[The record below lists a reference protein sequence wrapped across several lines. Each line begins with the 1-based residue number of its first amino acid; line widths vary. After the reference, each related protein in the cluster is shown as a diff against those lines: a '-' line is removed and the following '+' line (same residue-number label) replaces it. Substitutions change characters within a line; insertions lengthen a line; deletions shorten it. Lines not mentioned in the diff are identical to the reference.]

1 VAKPPRYMGA
11 LLVLTLLLLLWPANA
26 LAADQVV
33 TTDRTAAIL
42 DAFRGTLLWSRGAS
56 DGGARLVLLGQSDP
70 TDVAGIAPGAGLFDA
85 KLGRDRRGS
94 LVAVY
99 TRCAGLGGGDCDVYE
114 LDLATR
120 RERRVKGVS
129 SDRCSEFAPSIWR
142 GTVAFARGGRR
153 GCNGLYVRR
162 PSGAL
167 RRLDNRAPAVTDVGR
182 GRVAYLYAPPLREPS
197 VPRAVGPFVIRM
209 RSLRGGRSHIVVAGM
224 AAQGSER
231 SVVTNPVLAGRYV
244 YWLHRDL
251 GRREF
256 FVGRSRGHRRSV
268 LEFSDR
274 TLPGAVE
281 SIAVGG
287 RSLYYA
293 NGRGIFRAT
302 GPVLRFS
309 PRD

>member
-1 VAKPPRYMGA
+1 VGA
-11 LLVLTLLLLLWPANA
+11 LVVLALLLWPAGA

-33 TTDRTAAIL
+33 TTDRTASIL
-42 DAFRGTLLWSRGAS
+42 DAFRGTLLWSREAS
-56 DGGARLVLLGQSDP
+56 DGGARLVLLGQGDP
-70 TDVAGIAPGAGLFDA
+70 TDLAGIAPGAGLFDA

-120 RERRVKGVS
+120 RERRVRQAS

-142 GTVAFARGGRR
+142 GTVAFARRGPR
-153 GCNGLYVRR
+153 GCIGLYVRR

-182 GRVAYLYAPPLREPS
+182 GRVAYLYAPPLRKPS
-197 VPRAVGPFVIRM
+197 VPRVVGPFVIRM
-209 RSLRGGRSHIVVAGM
+209 RSLRGGRSHIVVAGLS
-224 AAQGSER
+224 AQGER
-231 SVVTNPVLAGRYV
+231 FMVANPVLAGRHV

-274 TLPGAVE
+274 TLPGAVD
-281 SIAVGG
+281 SIAIGG

-293 NGRGIFRAT
+293 NGRGLFKAT
-302 GPVLRFS
+302 DPVPRFQA
-309 PRD
+309 RD